1 MNGKFLHFAAGMV
14 SGAFALV
21 AAAAS
26 LSAKDLVVYT
36 ALEDDQLAAYKA
48 AFESKN
54 PDITINWVR
63 DSTGPITARLLA
75 EKANRQADVVW
86 GLAATSLLILD
97 KEGMLDGYAPANLDA
112 LKTSFRDSANPP
124 KWIGMDAWASAICYN
139 IPEGASKGVPQPTS
153 WADLLKPEY
162 KGQIVMPNPASSGTG
177 YLTVS
182 AILQMMGEERG
193 WQYLDKLH
201 ENINT
206 YLHSGSKPCVSTA
219 KGEYIVGIS
228 FAYRGVQEKNKGAPI
243 AIVLPS
249 EGIGWDMEAAAI
261 MSGTPNLDAA
271 KKLMD
276 FAASEEANKLYAKSY
291 SVTAYPNISG
301 KIENYP
307 ENEEQLMI
315 KNDFSWAAAN
325 RDRIL
330 EEWTKRYDSK
340 SAPKS

>member
-1 MNGKFLHFAAGMV
+1 MNSKILQLAQGVV
-14 SGAFALV
+14 SGVFAL
-21 AAAAS
+21 AIAAAS
-26 LSAKDLVVYT
+26 VSAKDLVVYT
-36 ALEDDQLAAYKA
+36 ALEDDQLAAYKS
-48 AFESKN
+48 AFEAKN
-54 PDITINWVR
+54 PDITIKWVR

-86 GLAATSLLILD
+86 GLAATSLLVLD
-97 KEGMLDGYAPANLDA
+97 KEGMLAGYAPAGADA
-112 LKTSFRDSANPP
+112 IKAGFKDSASPP

-139 IPEGASKGVPQPTS
+139 IPEGTAKGVPQPAS

-162 KGQIVMPNPASSGTG
+162 RGQIVMPNPASSGTG

-182 AILQMMGEERG
+182 AILQMMGEEKG

-206 YLHSGSKPCVSTA
+206 YLHSGSKPCVATA
-219 KGEYIVGIS
+219 KGEYVVGIS

-243 AIVLPS
+243 AIILPA

-261 MSGTPNLDAA
+261 MAGTSNLDAA

-276 FAASEEANKLYAKSY
+276 FAASEDANKLYAKSY

-307 ENEEQLMI
+307 ENEEKLMI
-315 KNDFSWAAAN
+315 KNDFAWAAAN

>member
-1 MNGKFLHFAAGMV
+1 MNSKFLLLAIGMV
-14 SGAFALV
+14 SGALALAV
-21 AAAAS
+21 APAPS
-26 LSAKDLVVYT
+26 SAKDLVVYT
-36 ALEDDQLAAYKA
+36 ALEDDQLAAYKS
-48 AFESKN
+48 AFEAKN
-54 PDITINWVR
+54 PDITISWVR

-75 EKANRQADVVW
+75 EKANRQADAVW
-86 GLAATSLLILD
+86 GLAATSLLVLD
-97 KEGMLDGYAPANLDA
+97 KEGMLAGYAPANVAA
-112 LKTSFRDSANPP
+112 LKPGFKDTGSPP

-139 IPEGASKGVPQPTS
+139 IPEGAAKGVPQPSS

-162 KGQIVMPNPASSGTG
+162 KGNIVMPNPASSGTG

-182 AILQMMGEERG
+182 AILQMMGEEKG

-206 YLHSGSKPCVSTA
+206 YLHSGSKPCVAAA
-219 KGEYIVGIS
+219 KGEYVVGVS

-243 AIVLPS
+243 AIVLPT

-261 MSGTPNLDAA
+261 MNGTGNLDAA

-276 FAASEEANKLYAKSY
+276 FAASEDANKLYAKSY

-315 KNDFSWAAAN
+315 KNDFAWAAAN